1 MPARANPRDS
11 GASALLR
18 ARSAASRLAW
28 REAYDA
34 FAAADLER
42 TLGAADL
49 ERFADVAHLVGRS
62 ADRDD
67 ISLRAHQAF
76 LHDGDAEGAART
88 AFWLGFGL
96 FTGGE
101 AARANGWFSRAQRVL
116 DDASC
121 DCVVRGHL
129 LMPQGMRLIG
139 SRPSES
145 LALFEQAVECG
156 RRFNDKSLVTHGRL
170 GVARSLIRL
179 DRIEDGVAL
188 LDEVMVAVT
197 TGDVG
202 HNTVGVIYCSV
213 IDACHEIFD
222 MQRAHEWTD
231 ALARWCAAQPELV
244 AFQAACLLN
253 RAMILQ
259 LSGAWS
265 DALDEARRAC
275 VWLADP
281 PGHPAAGGAHY
292 RAAELLRIR
301 GDTDLA
307 ESEYRIA
314 NEHGRDPH
322 PGLAL
327 IWLGQGRT
335 DAAATTIRRLLAER
349 QDTRRRVH
357 LLDAAVEIMLAAG
370 DIETASAAAAELST
384 FASRVGA
391 PYLAASAARGR
402 GAVALARGNASAAL
416 VDLGEALAGWR
427 ALGAPFEGARTR
439 VLVALAHRALGDE
452 DTAALELAGARH
464 TFEELGAG
472 PDVARVDALANANSA
487 NTKPASPSALT
498 DREEEVLALIAGGK
512 TNRAIATSL
521 GISEKTVARH
531 VSNIF
536 MKLDLPN
543 RAAATAYA
551 YEHKLRK

>member
-1 MPARANPRDS
+1 
-11 GASALLR
+11 
-18 ARSAASRLAW
+18 LAW

-34 FAAADLER
+34 FAAADSER

-49 ERFADVAHLVGRS
+49 ERFADVAHLVGRT
-62 ADRDD
+62 ADRDA

-76 LHDGDAEGAART
+76 LDDGDAEGAART

-101 AARANGWFSRAQRVL
+101 GARANGWLARAQRVL
-116 DDASC
+116 DDAGC

-129 LMPQGMRLIG
+129 LLPQGMRLIG
-139 SRPSES
+139 TRPSES

-156 RRFNDKSLVTHGRL
+156 RRFNDTSLVMHARL

-179 DRIEDGVAL
+179 DRVDEGVAL

-197 TGDVG
+197 AGEVS
-202 HNTVGVIYCSV
+202 HLTVGVIYCSV

-222 MQRAHEWTD
+222 MRRAQEWTD
-231 ALARWCAAQPELV
+231 ALARWCAAQPDLV
-244 AFQAACLLN
+244 AFQGACLIN
-253 RAMILQ
+253 RAVLLQ

-275 VWLADP
+275 KWLADP

-301 GDTDLA
+301 GELALA
-307 ESEYRIA
+307 ESEYQTA

-322 PGLAL
+322 PGLAM
-327 IWLGQGRT
+327 IWVAQGRT
-335 DAAATTIRRLLAER
+335 DAAATTIRRLLGER
-349 QDTRRRVH
+349 QDARRRVH
-357 LLDAAVEIMLAAG
+357 RLDAGVVVLLAA
-370 DIETASAAAAELST
+370 DDVEPASAAATELST

-391 PYLAASAARGR
+391 PYLMASAARGR
-402 GAVALARGNASAAL
+402 GAVALARGDASAAL

-439 VLVALAHRALGDE
+439 VLIALAHRALGDE
-452 DTAALELAGARH
+452 DTAALELAAARRA
-464 TFEELGAG
+464 FEELGAS
-472 PDVARVDALANANSA
+472 PDVARVDALA
-487 NTKPASPSALT
+487 KVGRASSGELT
-498 DREEEVLALIAGGK
+498 DREEEVLALVAGGK
-512 TNRAIATSL
+512 TNRAIATTL

-536 MKLDLPN
+536 MKLGLPN